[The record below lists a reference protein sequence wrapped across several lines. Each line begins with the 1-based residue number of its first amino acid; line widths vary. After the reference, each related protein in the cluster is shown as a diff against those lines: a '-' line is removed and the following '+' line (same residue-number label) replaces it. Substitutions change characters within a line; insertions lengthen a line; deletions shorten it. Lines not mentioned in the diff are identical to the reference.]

1 MHAPSKEQRH
11 GQSHA
16 KLLTMHIS
24 KTIAHLTCKGKI
36 NSRMKSQQSPVELED
51 LCLILKV
58 AVGTFYFL
66 ASLVLLVCYYYL
78 FLAREIVL
86 DRYSSSQKTTHTHTY
101 ILHKIIFSPEN
112 TSMSNSY
119 K

>member
-1 MHAPSKEQRH
+1 
-11 GQSHA
+11 
-16 KLLTMHIS
+16 
-24 KTIAHLTCKGKI
+24 
-36 NSRMKSQQSPVELED
+36 MKSQQSPVELED